1 MASDQVLC
9 ALHITEHYNM
19 SSEAREGGGAERVVM
34 WTEGRLSPVSLT
46 LAVTSQCQD
55 GWWRR
60 GDNPENDD
68 GCSEN

>member
-1 MASDQVLC
+1 
-9 ALHITEHYNM
+9 M

-68 GCSEN
+68 GCSENW